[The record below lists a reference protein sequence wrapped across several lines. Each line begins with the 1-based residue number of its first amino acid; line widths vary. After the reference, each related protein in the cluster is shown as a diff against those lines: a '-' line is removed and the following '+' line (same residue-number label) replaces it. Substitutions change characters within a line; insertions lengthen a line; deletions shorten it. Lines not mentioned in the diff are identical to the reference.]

1 MQFVKKLSILIFSVV
16 VLAGCVSGRTAFNKG
31 QKYEGSGDLDQA
43 VIKYAEAA
51 TANPE
56 ISEYRLRFLKACAES
71 GRLHLA
77 KGDGFLA
84 AKNYGD
90 ALREYQTAYTLD
102 PSMEVAK
109 QHADKVHKIVSS
121 QTFYKEGEEFEK
133 DHKNRE
139 ALRSYQKAWEL
150 DNSNQEAKDK
160 IDRITKN
167 IRPKLDGFELNL
179 KSTKPI
185 TLKFKDAKIKE
196 VFNIITKLSGIN
208 FIFDEGVKDV
218 NFSIYLENGTFYQ
231 ALDVIT
237 ELNKLEKKIL
247 NESNVIIFPKTPE
260 KKKQYEELYLQT
272 FYLNKIDAK
281 KAINLLR
288 TMMQIKK
295 IYVNEEMN
303 AIVIRDTPD
312 VIALAGKILDANDIP
327 DAEVV
332 LEVEVIEL
340 SKKNAENLGFVLSR
354 YAISAQGFN
363 NGTPFSDV
371 LSAGTSTTTTS
382 ANPSNLLQL
391 FQYKQFSGFLTV
403 PNATFNFGKTLA
415 NGETLSNPKMR
426 IKNKEKAKFNVGTR
440 VPITTTSSP
449 TGGGISVNVQYVDVG
464 VKLNAEPTIQ
474 LNNDI
479 SIKLSME
486 VSSILSRDTV
496 GGSGSATT
504 VVTIGTRNLDT
515 VLSLKDGE
523 TSIIGGLI
531 QDTKSKSKQ
540 KISFLGEIPVIG
552 SIFSSHDDSNDKTEL
567 VLAITPRI
575 VRSLAVP
582 DPSVTAFWSGK
593 EDEPSTVKNY
603 LSFSQEIETAPAS
616 AEAAVSSP
624 AKGAPGSPQPAEGFS
639 APSGVQSLPS
649 PAPAAPDSR
658 RRRRPTPTEVQPAPA
673 TQIQSPTAGAE
684 VVPAG
689 TEPAAVQPVPAGP
702 GQPPVSGI
710 LSPPDATPAKTA
722 AAAEQPVPTVPPAP
736 AAPLAVVPPGSAAK
750 VETPATGADSQATN
764 KIIFNVVAP
773 KAAKVNDVFQVEVS
787 VSEAV
792 NIYNG
797 VLIFQFDST
806 LMDFIGATEGP
817 FLKNDGKPTSF
828 STYLKKDK
836 GRVSINLSRL
846 GDVGGVS
853 GSGTL
858 AVLTLKAKAKGA
870 ANLGLSEAYVLSQGS
885 STPVNADI
893 YSTVTNVQ

>member
-1 MQFVKKLSILIFSVV
+1 MQLVKKISILIFSLT
-16 VLAGCVSGRTAFNKG
+16 VLAGCVSGRTAFDKG

-56 ISEYRLRFLKACAES
+56 ISEYRLRFLKACADS

-77 KGDGFLA
+77 KGDDFLA

-90 ALREYQTAYTLD
+90 ALREYQTAFTLD
-102 PSMEVAK
+102 PSLDVAK
-109 QHADKVHKIVSS
+109 QHADKVNKLVSS
-121 QTFYKEGEEFEK
+121 QAFYKEGEEFEK

-150 DNSNQEAKDK
+150 DTANKEAKDK

-237 ELNKLEKKIL
+237 ELNKLDKKIL
-247 NESNVIIFPKTPE
+247 NESNVIIYPKTPD

-354 YAISAQGFN
+354 YAVSAQGFN
-363 NGTPFSDV
+363 NGTPFSDTLNTASLPSGSSV
-371 LSAGTSTTTTS
+371 INPV
-382 ANPSNLLQL
+382 NPSNLLQL
-391 FQYKQFSGFLTV
+391 FQYNQFSGFLTV
-403 PNATFNFGKTLA
+403 PSATFNFGKTLA

-496 GGSGSATT
+496 GGAGSATT

-531 QDTKSKSKQ
+531 QDTKNKSKQ

-582 DPSVTAFWSGK
+582 DPSVAAFWSGK
-593 EDEPSTVKNY
+593 EDDPSTVKNY
-603 LSFSQEIETAPAS
+603 LSFSQDIETAPAS
-616 AEAAVSSP
+616 AEGAVSS
-624 AKGAPGSPQPAEGFS
+624 
-639 APSGVQSLPS
+639 
-649 PAPAAPDSR
+649 R
-658 RRRRPTPTEVQPAPA
+658 
-673 TQIQSPTAGAE
+673 
-684 VVPAG
+684 
-689 TEPAAVQPVPAGP
+689 
-702 GQPPVSGI
+702 
-710 LSPPDATPAKTA
+710 
-722 AAAEQPVPTVPPAP
+722 
-736 AAPLAVVPPGSAAK
+736 
-750 VETPATGADSQATN
+750 
-764 KIIFNVVAP
+764 
-773 KAAKVNDVFQVEVS
+773 
-787 VSEAV
+787 
-792 NIYNG
+792 
-797 VLIFQFDST
+797 
-806 LMDFIGATEGP
+806 
-817 FLKNDGKPTSF
+817 
-828 STYLKKDK
+828 
-836 GRVSINLSRL
+836 
-846 GDVGGVS
+846 
-853 GSGTL
+853 
-858 AVLTLKAKAKGA
+858 
-870 ANLGLSEAYVLSQGS
+870 
-885 STPVNADI
+885 
-893 YSTVTNVQ
+893 

>member
-1 MQFVKKLSILIFSVV
+1 MKKISILIFSLI
-16 VLAGCVSGRTAFNKG
+16 VLAGCVSGQTAFNKG

-56 ISEYRLRFLKACAES
+56 SGEYRLRFLKACAEA

-77 KGDGFLA
+77 KGDDLLA

-90 ALREYQTAYTLD
+90 ALREYQTAFTLD
-102 PSMEVAK
+102 PSMDVAK
-109 QHADKVHKIVSS
+109 QHAEKVNKLISS
-121 QTFYKEGEEFEK
+121 QTFYKEGENFEK

-150 DNSNQEAKDK
+150 DTANKEAKDK

-237 ELNKLEKKIL
+237 ELNKLDTKIL
-247 NESNVIIFPKTPE
+247 NESNVIIFPKTPD

-363 NGTPFSDV
+363 SGTPFSDV
-371 LSAGTSTTTTS
+371 LTSTTSTTGTTTAP

-391 FQYKQFSGFLTV
+391 FQYKQFGGFLTV

-449 TGGGISVNVQYVDVG
+449 TGGGVSVNVQYVDVG

-486 VSSILSRDTV
+486 VSSIISRDTV

-531 QDTKSKSKQ
+531 QDSKNKSKQ

-567 VLAITPRI
+567 ILAITPRI

-624 AKGAPGSPQPAEGFS
+624 VKGVPGLPQPAEVFS
-639 APSGVQSLPS
+639 VPSAVPSLPS
-649 PAPAAPDSR
+649 SVPAIPDSR
-658 RRRRPTPTEVQPAPA
+658 GRRRPLPAVVQPAPA
-673 TQIQSPTAGAE
+673 MQIQSPASGAE
-684 VVPAG
+684 VVPA
-689 TEPAAVQPVPAGP
+689 
-702 GQPPVSGI
+702 
-710 LSPPDATPAKTA
+710 KTA
-722 AAAEQPVPTVPPAP
+722 AVAEQPVPIVATAPATPPAAVPATPPAAVPPAVPPVVP
-736 AAPLAVVPPGSAAK
+736 AAVPPVPAAK
-750 VETPATGADSQATN
+750 VIAPSPGADSQAAS
-764 KIIFNVVAP
+764 KIILNVVAP
-773 KAAKVNDVFQVEVS
+773 KTAKVDDVIQVEVA

-792 NIYNG
+792 NMYNG
-797 VLIFQFDST
+797 VLIFQFDPT
-806 LMDFIGATEGP
+806 LMDVVMATEGP
-817 FLKNDGKPTSF
+817 FLKKDGKPASF
-828 STYLKKDK
+828 QYTVTKGK
-836 GRVSINLSRL
+836 GRVIITVSRL
-846 GDVGGVS
+846 GDIGGVS

-858 AVLTLKAKAKGA
+858 AVLTLKAKAKGS
-870 ANLGLSEAYVLSQGS
+870 ANLGLSEVYVLPPGG
-885 STPVNADI
+885 TKPMNADI